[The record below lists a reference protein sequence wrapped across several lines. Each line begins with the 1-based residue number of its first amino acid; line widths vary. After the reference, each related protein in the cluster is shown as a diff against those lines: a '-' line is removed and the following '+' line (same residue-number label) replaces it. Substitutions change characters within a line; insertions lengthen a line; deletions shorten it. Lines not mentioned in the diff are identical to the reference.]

1 MSKLETKKSNEL
13 TEFVGIKMTAAMKA
27 DLRDLADK
35 DRRDFSN
42 YVRVI
47 LENFIERAKKG
58 KKV

>member
-1 MSKLETKKSNEL
+1 
-13 TEFVGIKMTAAMKA
+13 MTAAMKA

-47 LENFIERAKKG
+47 LENFIEKAKKG